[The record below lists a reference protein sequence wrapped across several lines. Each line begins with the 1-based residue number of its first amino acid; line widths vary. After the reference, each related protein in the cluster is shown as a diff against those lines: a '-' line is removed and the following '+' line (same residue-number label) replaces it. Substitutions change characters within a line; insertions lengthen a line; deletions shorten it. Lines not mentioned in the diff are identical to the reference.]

1 MTVFSNDTIAFLT
14 ELAANNNRD
23 WFDRNRQRYE
33 DNVREP
39 AFDYI
44 RSMERPI
51 AELSPYFI
59 VTARK
64 AGGSLMRVFRD
75 VRFSK
80 DKTPYKT
87 NIGIQ
92 FRHSAGKD
100 VHAPG
105 FYLHIEPG
113 EMFLA
118 AGIWSPDNPT
128 LTSVRTLIDEYPDE
142 WLSIRRKLTSSKAG
156 FELHGESLKKAPK
169 GFASDHALIDDLR
182 RKHYIAVKQIDPQVV
197 LGKSA
202 TRKTAALFGQT
213 APLVKFICEANDLDF

>member
-1 MTVFSNDTIAFLT
+1 MFSTDTLKFLN
-14 ELAANNNRD
+14 ELASNNNRQ

-33 DNVREP
+33 DEVREP

-44 RSMERPI
+44 RSMEKPI
-51 AELSPYFI
+51 ADISPNF
-59 VTARK
+59 VVAAKKT
-64 AGGSLMRVFRD
+64 GGSLMRVFRD
-75 VRFSK
+75 IRFSK

-92 FRHSAGKD
+92 FRHAAGRD

-128 LTSVRTLIDEYPDE
+128 LNKVRTLIDEYPDE
-142 WLSIRRKLTSSKAG
+142 WKKIKRKLINQKTG
-156 FELHGESLKKAPK
+156 FEFHGESLKKAPR
-169 GFASDHALIDDLR
+169 GFASDHSLLEDLK
-182 RKHYIAVKQIDPQVV
+182 RKHYIAVKQIGEKDV

-202 TRKTAALFGQT
+202 TKNTAALFRKT
-213 APLVKFICEANDLDF
+213 APLVKFICEANDLEF

>member
-1 MTVFSNDTIAFLT
+1 MFSADTLKFLN
-14 ELAANNNRD
+14 ELANNNNRN

-33 DNVREP
+33 DEVREP

-44 RSMERPI
+44 RAMEQYI
-51 AELSPYFI
+51 ADISPYFI
-59 VTARK
+59 VAAKKT
-64 AGGSLMRVFRD
+64 GGSLMRVYRD
-75 VRFSK
+75 IRFSK

-92 FRHSAGKD
+92 FRHAAGRD

-113 EMFLA
+113 EIFLA

-128 LTSVRTLIDEYPDE
+128 LNKVRTLIDEYPDE
-142 WLSIRRKLTSSKAG
+142 WEKIKRNLINKKNS
-156 FELHGESLKKAPK
+156 FEFHGESLKKAPR
-169 GFASDHALIDDLR
+169 GFASDHALLDDLR
-182 RKHYIAVKQIDPQVV
+182 RKHYVAIKQIDRKVV

-202 TRKTAALFGQT
+202 TKNTAALFEKT
-213 APLVKFICEANDLDF
+213 APLVRFICEANDLDF

>member
-1 MTVFSNDTIAFLT
+1 MFSADTLKFLD
-14 ELAANNNRD
+14 ELASNNNRE

-33 DNVREP
+33 DEVREP

-44 RSMERPI
+44 RAMHKPI
-51 AELSPYFI
+51 TDISPHF
-59 VTARK
+59 VVAAKKT
-64 AGGSLMRVFRD
+64 GGSLMRVFRD

-92 FRHSAGKD
+92 FRHFAGKD

-128 LTSVRTLIDEYPDE
+128 LNKVRSLIDEYPDE
-142 WLSIRRKLTSSKAG
+142 WKQIKRNLINKRTG
-156 FELHGESLKKAPK
+156 FEFHGESLKKAPK
-169 GFASDHALIDDLR
+169 GFPGDHALLEDLK
-182 RKHYIAVKQIDPQVV
+182 RKHFIAVKQIDEKVV

-202 TRKTAALFGQT
+202 IRKTAALFERT
-213 APLVKFICEANDLDF
+213 APLVKFICEANDLEF

>member
-1 MTVFSNDTIAFLT
+1 MFTADTITFLN
-14 ELAANNNRD
+14 ELASNNNRD

-33 DNVREP
+33 DEVREP

-44 RSMERPI
+44 RSMHKPI
-51 AELSPYFI
+51 TDISPNFL
-59 VTARK
+59 VEAKKT
-64 AGGSLMRVFRD
+64 GGSLMRVFRD
-75 VRFSK
+75 IRFSK

-92 FRHSAGKD
+92 FRHVAGKD

-128 LTSVRTLIDEYPDE
+128 LNKVRTLIDEYPEE
-142 WLSIRRKLTSSKAG
+142 WNQIKRKLINKRTG
-156 FELHGESLKKAPK
+156 FEFHGESLKKAPK
-169 GFASDHALIDDLR
+169 GFASDHPLLDDLR
-182 RKHYIAVKQIDPQVV
+182 RKHFIAVKKVDEKAV
-197 LGKSA
+197 LGKTA
-202 TRKTAALFGQT
+202 TRKTASLFEKT

>member
-1 MTVFSNDTIAFLT
+1 MFSDNTLKFLS
-14 ELAANNNRD
+14 ELASNNNRE

-33 DNVREP
+33 DEVREP

-44 RSMERPI
+44 RSMEKPLTEI
-51 AELSPYFI
+51 SPHFI
-59 VTARK
+59 CAAKKT
-64 AGGSLMRVFRD
+64 GGSLMRVFRD
-75 VRFSK
+75 IRFSK
-80 DKTPYKT
+80 DKSPYKT

-92 FRHSAGKD
+92 FRHAAGKD

-128 LTSVRTLIDEYPDE
+128 LRKVRTLIDEYPDE
-142 WLSIRRKLTSSKAG
+142 WKSIKRGLINKRTG
-156 FELHGESLKKAPK
+156 FEFHGESLKRAPK
-169 GFASDHALIDDLR
+169 GFPSDHALLDDLR
-182 RKHYIAVKQIDPQVV
+182 RKHYIAVKQIDSKAV

-202 TRKTAALFGQT
+202 TKNTATLFKKT